1 MAVDA
6 KLNANSADGATKD
19 LKTIEN
25 KIVLRL
31 KRILTEQSA
40 EDIDSNKVAIYV
52 CVLFVLYVLFFSSLC
67 ENF

>member
-1 MAVDA
+1 VAVDA

-40 EDIDSNKVAIYV
+40 EDIDSNEVAIYV

>member
-40 EDIDSNKVAIYV
+40 EDIDSNEVAIYV
-52 CVLFVLYVLFFSSLC
+52 CVLVCFICFVFF
-67 ENF
+67 FVV

>member
-1 MAVDA
+1 VAVDA

-40 EDIDSNKVAIYV
+40 EDIDSNEVAIYV
-52 CVLFVLYVLFFSSLC
+52 FVLFVLYVLFFSLLC